1 MKYDLVFEGGG
12 AKGLALVGAYE
23 ELARQGHTHGR
34 LLGTSAG
41 AITAAFLAA
50 GYTPD
55 EMEAVLSE
63 RDADGKPVFASFMGE
78 PPPFTDASIKDGAL
92 RKLLAGVELT
102 FVPDFVQDAVKD
114 QLAAALANN
123 LRTRSFVAL
132 VERGGWFSADN
143 FLAWMRAKMDAGKV
157 KGKQRNFSGM
167 TLTQF
172 HAATG
177 ADVTFCATDTKARRQ
192 LVLNHRTAP
201 DCPLVYAVRMSMS
214 IPLLWDEV
222 IWQPEWGAY
231 QGASI
236 TGDAVVDGGV
246 LSNFPLEL
254 FVSDEPFVTRV
265 MGPKQKNPVLGL
277 LLDDA
282 MPVPVPRGLLVKVTV
297 DPMELATVKRLRG
310 LVDTMLGARDKQV
323 MEAFADLVVALP
335 AGGYG
340 TTEFDMSDARRNA
353 LVDAGRNAMRAYLAA
368 HPMASARGALAA
380 PAPAMTELA
389 NKMASRLLAPQDE

>member
-143 FLAWMRAKMDAGKV
+143 FLAWMRTKMDAGKV

-167 TLTQF
+167 TLAEF
-172 HAATG
+172 HATTG
-177 ADVTFCATDTKARRQ
+177 ADVTFCATDTRARRQ

-254 FVSDEPFVTRV
+254 FVSNEPFVTRV

-389 NKMASRLLAPQDE
+389 NKMASRLLAPQGE

>member
-12 AKGLALVGAYE
+12 AKGIALVGAYE
-23 ELARQGHTHGR
+23 ELVRQGHTFGR

-50 GYTPD
+50 GYTVS
-55 EMEAVLSE
+55 EFQAALTE
-63 RDADGKPVFASFMGE
+63 RDANGKPMFASFMGE
-78 PPPFTDASIKDGAL
+78 PPPFTDAEIKAGAF
-92 RKLLAGVELT
+92 RKLLAGIDFTFLPNFVE
-102 FVPDFVQDAVKD
+102 DSAKD
-114 QLAAALANN
+114 QLAGALANN
-123 LRTRSFVAL
+123 GRTHNFYAL

-143 FLAWMRAKMDAGKV
+143 FLAWLRRKMDEGTVNGKP
-157 KGKQRNFSGM
+157 RNYSSM
-167 TLTQF
+167 TLEQF
-172 HAATG
+172 HQATHV
-177 ADVTFCATDTKARRQ
+177 DVTFCATDTRSQRQ

-201 DCPLVYAVRMSMS
+201 QCPLVYAVRMSMS

-222 IWQPEWGAY
+222 IWQPAWGAY
-231 QGASI
+231 QGRNIAGDSI
-236 TGDAVVDGGV
+236 VDGGV

-254 FVSDEPFVTRV
+254 FVSDEPFVTNL

-282 MPVPVPRGLLVKVTV
+282 TPVPVPRGLLVKVNI

-310 LVDTMLGARDKQV
+310 LVDTMLGARDRQV

-340 TTEFDMSDARRNA
+340 TTEFDMSDARRDA
-353 LVDAGRNAMRAYLAA
+353 LVDAGRAAMRAYLAA
-368 HPMASARGALAA
+368 HPVAGSRGLVAPPPAA
-380 PAPAMTELA
+380 TMELA
-389 NKMASRLLAPQDE
+389 SKLASRLLAPPAE